1 METMP
6 TGNASTE
13 TGNGKSFTAAAL
25 GLAATALDWGEK
37 AVRARLAVDHA
48 VEDGLRAAHEAVRK
62 GRYATEDFLDQTTL
76 RIRQEPLQSVG
87 CAFASGVLLG
97 GTMLYAIGRLRRR
110 S

>member
-1 METMP
+1 MP
-6 TGNASTE
+6 TGNTSTE

-37 AVRARLAVDHA
+37 AVHAKLAVDHA
-48 VEDGLRAAHEAVRK
+48 VENGLRVAHDAVRK
-62 GRYATEDFLDQTTL
+62 GRYATEDFIDEATL
-76 RIRQEPLQSVG
+76 RIRQEPLRSVG
-87 CAFASGVLLG
+87 WAFAGGVLFG

>member
-37 AVRARLAVDHA
+37 AVRAKLAVDHV

-62 GRYATEDFLDQTTL
+62 GRYATEDFLEETALCVRQQPL
-76 RIRQEPLQSVG
+76 RSVG
-87 CAFASGVLLG
+87 WAFAGGVLIG